1 MISPPTNSAPSLA
14 TRKLFFVTL
23 LLAVAYAVTAYLSSY
38 LRIPPSFSACLFP
51 PTGIAVAAFLVYGW
65 RVWPGVVIGA
75 LSISPMVS
83 NASFEPQVVMLSL
96 TLAIIPAIQAAVA
109 RWLAIKMVGY
119 PTALTDAKDI
129 FRFFLYAGPIA
140 TLVSSL
146 LSHGVLLSADLIPAT
161 NLAFSIWTWWIGDTL
176 GVLLV
181 TPLILAFIGE
191 PEEAWRAR
199 RLSVA
204 VPLIVTLVAVFG
216 LFLRSSHWESTQLR
230 ESLEQEAKNVRDAL
244 QAKVVQSNE
253 ILFALER
260 FYTGSNYV
268 SAAEFSAF
276 VARVPTQHAP
286 VEATFW
292 LAHIDSAEENQAW
305 INLSEREALPAQPNR
320 TSFESDTA
328 RLTYWVG
335 TRGPIIGTDIHADP
349 RFTALLQTVT
359 DSDRPVSFLG
369 SLVDPGAASRLVSL
383 LPVFKE
389 FNDSPRKL
397 LGYVGLELS
406 IPTLLNHT
414 LTHVARTH
422 MSLRLNIV
430 GTSSLTAAQYTPRDF
445 QPPAIT
451 EMSTN
456 PIQVNLNNVYA
467 QLNYLADA
475 SFFDIKR
482 SWHTWILIG
491 GGLLFAVALCYFLL
505 ITSGATAQVRNLVRA
520 RTSELTM
527 TNKIL
532 NTITS
537 AQTDFITEVDTN
549 NLFNRLLERLL
560 DIAASEYGF
569 IGEVQ
574 YGANSKPFLRTRAIT
589 NIAWDEETRNF
600 YDKNAPKGLEFYN
613 LDTLFGAVLVSR
625 QAVISNDP
633 KNDPRGT
640 GTPPGHPPLD
650 AFLGLP
656 FFKGREMVGMIGLA
670 NREGGYDEAVIE
682 TIQPV
687 LSTIANIIDA
697 HRTARRRDE
706 SDHILRESESRMRA
720 ILDSAMDAI
729 ITIDVSGKIESIN
742 PAAMRL
748 FGYSEREMVGK
759 NVSMIIP
766 GPHRDQHQGYIEKFL
781 ETHKRKLVG
790 IPREFNAVRKD
801 GLIFP
806 IEIALS
812 DIRVNNKRLFT
823 AILHDLSERHRA
835 DKMKNEFISTVSHEL
850 RTPLTS
856 IIGSLGLVLG
866 GAIPGVPEKANEMIS
881 IAKKNADRL
890 VRLINDILDIE
901 KIESG
906 KLDVCLKLQ
915 PLTPLVDQGIEL
927 TQGFAQ
933 KFGVTITRTSPLSKI
948 ANVNVDGDRLIQVI
962 NNLLSNAVKFS
973 PQSSSVDVS
982 VTPSARSVRV
992 SVADHGP
999 GIPEEFQERIF
1010 KKFAQADSSDTRKH
1024 PGTGLGLNISK
1035 ALIESMGGRINY
1047 ETTLGQGTTF
1057 YFDLPIEPTTTVT
1070 DSKLDEVTTGV

>member
-1 MISPPTNSAPSLA
+1 MISPPPISDPPLA
-14 TRKLFFVTL
+14 TRKLLAVTL
-23 LLAVAYAVTAYLSSY
+23 ILAIAYAATAYLSTY

-75 LSISPMVS
+75 LWISPM
-83 NASFEPQVVMLSL
+83 ASGAGFEPRVVILSL
-96 TLAIIPAIQAAVA
+96 ALALIPAIQAAVA
-109 RWLAIKMVGY
+109 RWLAIKVVGY
-119 PTALTDAKDI
+119 PAALTDAKDI

-140 TLVSSL
+140 TLVSPI
-146 LSHGVLLSADLIPAT
+146 LSHALLISGDWIPTT

-181 TPLILAFIGE
+181 TPLILTFIGE
-191 PEEAWRAR
+191 PKEAWRAR

-204 VPLIVTLVAVFG
+204 IPLIVTLIAVFG
-216 LFLRSSHWESTQLR
+216 LFLRSSHWENAQVQ

-244 QAKVVQSNE
+244 QAKIAQSNE

-260 FYTGSNYV
+260 FYTGSTYV
-268 SAAEFSAF
+268 SSAEFSAF
-276 VARVPTQHAP
+276 VARVPSQHAP

-292 LAHIDSAEENQAW
+292 LTHIDSVDANQEW
-305 INLSEREALPAQPNR
+305 IELSEREALSSPSDKV
-320 TSFESDTA
+320 SFEVATA

-335 TRGPIIGTDIHADP
+335 PRGPTIGTDIHADP
-349 RFTALLQTVT
+349 RFAALMRNVT
-359 DSDRPVSFLG
+359 DSDRPISFLG
-369 SLVDPGAASRLVSL
+369 SLVDPGAASRLISL
-383 LPVFKE
+383 LPVYKDL
-389 FNDSPRKL
+389 NGNGPKL
-397 LGYVGLELS
+397 IGYVGLELS
-406 IPTLLNHT
+406 LPTLLNHT
-414 LTHVARTH
+414 LTHIARTH
-422 MSLRLNIV
+422 MALTVSVIEN
-430 GTSSLTAAQYTPRDF
+430 SSQTAAQYTPRDF
-445 QPPAIT
+445 QPPVVAAT
-451 EMSTN
+451 PTN
-456 PIQVNLNNVYA
+456 PIPVNLNNVHA
-467 QLNYLADA
+467 QLNYAADA
-475 SFFDIKR
+475 SFFDTKR
-482 SWHTWILIG
+482 SWHTWTLIG

-505 ITSGATAQVRNLVRA
+505 ITSGVTAQVRSLVRV

-532 NTITS
+532 HAITS

-589 NIAWDEETRNF
+589 NIAWDDETRRF
-600 YDKNAPKGLEFYN
+600 YDEKAPKGLEFYN

-625 QAVISNDP
+625 QPVIANDP

-650 AFLGLP
+650 SFLGLP
-656 FFKGREMVGMIGLA
+656 FFKGREMVGMIGVA
-670 NREGGYDEAVIE
+670 NREGGYDDAVIE
-682 TIQPV
+682 TIQPI

-729 ITIDVSGKIESIN
+729 ITIDVSGNIESIN

-759 NVSMIIP
+759 NISMIMP
-766 GPHRDQHQGYIEKFL
+766 VPHRDQHQGYIETFL
-781 ETHKRKLVG
+781 KTHKRNLVG
-790 IPREFNAVRKD
+790 TPREFNAVRKD

-812 DIRVNNKRLFT
+812 DIRVNDKRLFT

-866 GAIPGVPEKANEMIS
+866 GAIPGIPEKANEMIN

-906 KLDVCLKLQ
+906 KLNVCLKPQSLI
-915 PLTPLVDQGIEL
+915 PLVDQGIES

-933 KFGVTITRTSPLSKI
+933 KFGVTITRTTAPTEI
-948 ANVNVDGDRLIQVI
+948 IIVNVDGDRLIQVI
-962 NNLLSNAVKFS
+962 NNLVSNAVKFS

-999 GIPEEFQERIF
+999 GIPEEFHQRIF
-1010 KKFAQADSSDTRKH
+1010 KKFAQADSSDTRKY

-1035 ALIESMGGRINY
+1035 ALIESMDGRIDY
-1047 ETTLGQGTTF
+1047 ESTLGQGTIF
-1057 YFDLPIEPTTTVT
+1057 YFDLPIASTTKTP
-1070 DSKLDEVTTGV
+1070 DSHFGNTTSGV